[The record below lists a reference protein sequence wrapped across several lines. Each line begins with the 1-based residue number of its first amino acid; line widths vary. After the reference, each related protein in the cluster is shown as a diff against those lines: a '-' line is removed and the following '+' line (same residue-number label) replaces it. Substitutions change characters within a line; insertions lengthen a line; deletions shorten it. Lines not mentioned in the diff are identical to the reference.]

1 MRKLKLEGS
10 SYQSLLDAKRKEQA
24 IWHLQHSKD
33 SIEIIAERLGYQDS
47 SNFSRTFRREYG
59 CTPSEV
65 RATALAGTGD
75 IPPIR
80 ADVRPPMDSLT
91 EVLRILR

>member
-1 MRKLKLEGS
+1 MFEPSGGVARHI
-10 SYQSLLDAKRKEQA
+10 Q
-24 IWHLQHSKD
+24 
-33 SIEIIAERLGYQDS
+33 AERLREAHRALADPDNQRDIHAVAEDLGFYDAS
-47 SNFSRTFRREYG
+47 TFSRTFRREYG